1 MACHGQISRRSS
13 CKARAE
19 GLTSSCLTRTSF
31 SLSLR
36 HFVTV
41 YRRVSSSS
49 LFIFLNRSD
58 LEKLLLVSSSSPV
71 APSPDSKTHNS
82 LPACDLHIT
91 FLVGFASPHCLSLL
105 LLPPYQ
111 QKHVNFMPL
120 TLTHWTWTCP
130 SVIDNC
136 YTLLN
141 IQSPSCLFASFCSVA
156 A

>member
-82 LPACDLHIT
+82 LPACNLHIIS
-91 FLVGFASPHCLSLL
+91 LVGFASPRCLL
-105 LLPPYQ
+105 LLPMYR
-111 QKHVNFMPL
+111 QKHVNIIPL

-130 SVIDNC
+130 SVIDAY
-136 YTLLN
+136 YTLLD
-141 IQSPSCLFASFCSVA
+141 IQPPSCHFASFCSFA